1 MNNEDQV
8 VAVLNQILEVQR
20 QTLANQQQAI
30 AQQQVAIQRQA
41 THLRLYK
48 AVLIVSAP
56 VIAYFVYTFVML
68 LPSSH

>member
-1 MNNEDQV
+1 MNNDEQIL
-8 VAVLNQILEVQR
+8 AVLSQILEIQR

-48 AVLIVSAP
+48 AVLVVSVP
-56 VIAYFVYTFVML
+56 VIAYFIYTFVML